1 MASRGSQAVTDSSPL
16 NSPCRSYQSISGTDS
31 PTFYSP
37 RSLSPD
43 IETMQTVEEVSGE
56 NAPLITQED
65 HYGSSQSEL
74 SMSVVF
80 HGSSS
85 TSFEAEVVPFWK
97 HIR

>member
-1 MASRGSQAVTDSSPL
+1 MASRRFHAVTASSPS
-16 NSPCRSYQSISGTDS
+16 SPCRSYQSISGTES

-43 IETMQTVEEVSGE
+43 VETVQRGEEISRE
-56 NAPLITQED
+56 NAPLITHENHDTNNQR
-65 HYGSSQSEL
+65 EL

-80 HGSSS
+80 PDSSS
-85 TSFEAEVVPFWK
+85 SSCEAEDVPFWK